1 MNIIQN
7 WKDEDTIRDLQT
19 KELDKDY
26 ADDTNFTFLD
36 DMEIKKLQ
44 TIYYWVILAIGIIFY
59 SIFQTYGKKTKK
71 KKN

>member
-59 SIFQTYGKKTKK
+59 SIF
-71 KKN
+71 